1 MSKTDDF
8 MQNEFLSFY
17 RRALAAFAQNHSSLY
32 ATFTHLMPD
41 KFRFGMRLMDHDELL
56 GDYTIVLDEGKNPHI
71 ENGSLTSEIHTP
83 FGIIKPYY
91 IVEKGTLE
99 RMIQD
104 EPAFVAH
111 PFATKFKYLSEIT
124 IKFQK

>member
-1 MSKTDDF
+1 MSSTDDF
-8 MQNEFLSFY
+8 MQNEFLPFY
-17 RRALAAFAQNHSSLY
+17 RRSLAAFVQNHAAMY
-32 ATFTHLMPD
+32 ATFTHLIPK
-41 KFRFGMRLMDHDELL
+41 KFRFGMRLTENEKLL
-56 GDYTIVLDEGKNPHI
+56 GEFTIVFEDGKISHI

-91 IVEKGTLE
+91 IVEKSTME

-104 EPAFVAH
+104 EPAFITH